1 MKFPNGVSW
10 KNQIFPMKC
19 MLSHS
24 SEQHN
29 GPTKSCRSGPSP
41 ENSKRVPKWKCK
53 VTKTKKSCWYLVT
66 FLFHFYFFRH
76 EGERERKKKYKEQV
90 NIMITV
96 FIFQTLQEKHGLVTE
111 GHTKFDCQLFFLVFL
126 ESRQRCASYEP
137 AGKRQINQ
145 LWNCFR
151 TCSGLLHWRL
161 HGNKKNRDIA
171 VGMGMYET
179 RQGF

>member
-1 MKFPNGVSW
+1 MFWTLLYTKFPNDISW
-10 KNQIFPMKC
+10 KNRIFPMKC

-29 GPTKSCRSGPSP
+29 GPTKSCRSDPSP
-41 ENSKRVPKWKCK
+41 ANSKQVPKWKCK

-90 NIMITV
+90 NVVITV
-96 FIFQTLQEKHGLVTE
+96 FVSQTLQSTRETWVSNRGTHKT
-111 GHTKFDCQLFFLVFL
+111 FDRQLFRFL
-126 ESRQRCASYEP
+126 ERRQRCASYEP

-145 LWNCFR
+145 L
-151 TCSGLLHWRL
+151 
-161 HGNKKNRDIA
+161 
-171 VGMGMYET
+171 
-179 RQGF
+179 

>member
-1 MKFPNGVSW
+1 
-10 KNQIFPMKC
+10 MKC

-41 ENSKRVPKWKCK
+41 ANSKRVPKWKCK

-111 GHTKFDCQLFFLVFL
+111 GHTKFDRQLFLFSFLYEADSVAPHMSLL
-126 ESRQRCASYEP
+126 EKDRL
-137 AGKRQINQ
+137 INSEIFVEHA
-145 LWNCFR
+145 LGFC
-151 TCSGLLHWRL
+151 TDACTAT
-161 HGNKKNRDIA
+161 KYRDIA